1 MLYKSKIDVKNN
13 LHKVLELFKLNQ
25 SKGLCFIVIQLVD
38 VVKCPYL
45 ANVWNELKN
54 TLFIKHKT
62 CSIILHT
69 NNGKV
74 QIMDVETFAIDI
86 TPHCP
91 QGSIVAKEWQKGEI
105 EL

>member
-1 MLYKSKIDVKNN
+1 
-13 LHKVLELFKLNQ
+13 
-25 SKGLCFIVIQLVD
+25 
-38 VVKCPYL
+38 
-45 ANVWNELKN
+45 LKN

-74 QIMDVETFAIDI
+74 EIMDVETFAIDI
-86 TPHCP
+86 THHCP
-91 QGSIVAKEWQKGEI
+91 QGSIVAKEWQKDEI